1 MSDTFTVGPGY
12 QGTSDPYTV
21 RQVQENDLW
30 PILDNSGS
38 GTKDSLFDA
47 NGNFDGVHP
56 CVAVGGRTAADGR
69 PLNRVGVVIS
79 ATPGLT
85 VPTSLVRINI
95 GDGFVFKNY
104 VANVLTYAAGVPATF
119 ETAPVPGQPVYVDD
133 SDDLGEGVTL
143 SMSPLNDADV
153 KNPLAG
159 YLTYGQTEYPDQ
171 AVGGPNETTTFDS
184 TLANSLVEQEYWVEL
199 TSGVRELA

>member
-1 MSDTFTVGPGY
+1 MSDVFTVGPGY
-12 QGTSDPYTV
+12 EGSSFPITV
-21 RQVQENDLW
+21 LEVLENDLW

-47 NGNFDGVHP
+47 NGDYDGVHP
-56 CVAVGGRTAADGR
+56 VVAIGGRTAADGR
-69 PLNRVGVVIS
+69 PLNRTGVVLS

-85 VPTSLVRINI
+85 VPNSRVRVNI
-95 GDGFVFKNY
+95 ADGYIVKNW
-104 VANVLTYAAGVPATF
+104 VANVLTYSAGTPNTF

-143 SMSPLNDADV
+143 SMSPLNDAGV

-159 YLTYGQTEYPDQ
+159 HLTYGQDEYPNSD
-171 AVGGPNETTTFDS
+171 VGGPNSSTTFDS
-184 TLANSLVEQEYWVEL
+184 SLANELTQQEYWICL
-199 TSGVRELA
+199 TSAVGELA